1 MSSATMTLI
10 GLYNYL
16 DTQDID
22 LFQNLSLPDGLDSTT
37 CINNILLQA
46 GDNELLYPN
55 SDFMINAIGMWSTKW
70 NRTFTKWVEAF
81 ELEYNPIENYDRQE
95 AWSDSHSFSE
105 SESESNYTSASDSTS
120 QSNSGTNDVSAFNV
134 SNYSPESASDN
145 NNIATAQSSAS
156 GQNQR
161 NKLENGL
168 DAHAG
173 RVHGNIGVT
182 TTQQML
188 QQEIE
193 VQRFNIYDDIAIIFM
208 REFTLAL

>member
-16 DTQDID
+16 DTQDIN
-22 LFQNLSLPDGLDSTT
+22 LFQNLTLPDGLDSTT

-81 ELEYNPIENYDRQE
+81 ELEYNPIENYDRNE

-105 SESESNYTSASDSTS
+105 SESLSDSSS
-120 QSNSGTNDVSAFNV
+120 QSNSATNDVSAFNV
-134 SNYSPESASDN
+134 SDYSPDSASDVN
-145 NNIATAQSSAS
+145 TVAGAKSD
-156 GQNQR
+156 R
-161 NKLENGL
+161 KKLEAGY
-168 DAHAG
+168 DVHGG